1 MIKSKNAVWGIAAVV
16 AASVL
21 LVAGLGVTATSGAG
35 TDFTP
40 PDYPL
45 EVPSANPPASPVEPP
60 ATNPGGTPA
69 GTTDPNAGGQEG
81 AGANPAA
88 GALPDAG
95 YGMGSE
101 TSGMNTLIAILAAAG
116 LAFVGAGATVVAAR
130 RN

>member
-1 MIKSKNAVWGIAAVV
+1 MITSKNAVLGIAAVV

-45 EVPSANPPASPVEPP
+45 EVPAANPPASPVEPP
-60 ATNPGGTPA
+60 AQTPGGTPA
-69 GTTDPNAGGQEG
+69 GTTDPTGGQQG

-88 GALPDAG
+88 GQLPDAG
-95 YGMGSE
+95 YGTDSGSN
-101 TSGMNTLIAILAAAG
+101 GMSALIAIVAAAG

-130 RN
+130 RS